1 VAETCCSITVSFEVI
16 KNCKCDTNRLWFS
29 GRGCGGKLFNY
40 GGVFTS
46 PLYPMNYRNNSQCRW
61 DVSVPIGTIPL
72 LKFTGQIDTI
82 SKLCILTCPPITS
95 WSQKLASWP
104 CQNLLSFAFT
114 CTVYL
119 PSLFLQILLVALYN
133 YYFSLRSSHV
143 IAFHLSLLS
152 CTVKLINS
160 KCSGPKNCASNYMI
174 LNNLI
179 FSIHTYLLKSVGKT
193 ISCSIWMIPVEWP
206 KAEIWGLAKV
216 FVCCLL
222 IFTYL
227 SHLNP

>member
-1 VAETCCSITVSFEVI
+1 
-16 KNCKCDTNRLWFS
+16 
-29 GRGCGGKLFNY
+29 
-40 GGVFTS
+40 
-46 PLYPMNYRNNSQCRW
+46 M
-61 DVSVPIGTIPL
+61 
-72 LKFTGQIDTI
+72 
-82 SKLCILTCPPITS
+82 LTCRPITS

-104 CQNLLSFAFT
+104 CQNLLSFVLPAQFFSPPFF
-114 CTVYL
+114 CRSCYL
-119 PSLFLQILLVALYN
+119 HFIMIT
-133 YYFSLRSSHV
+133 FSLRSSHV
-143 IAFHLSLLS
+143 IAFYLSLLP

>member
-1 VAETCCSITVSFEVI
+1 VAETCSITVSFEVI
-16 KNCKCDTNRLWFS
+16 KNCKYDTNKLWFS

-46 PLYPMNYRNNSQCRW
+46 PLYPTNYRNNSQCRW

-72 LKFTGQIDTI
+72 LKFTGEIDTI

-104 CQNLLSFAFT
+104 CQNLLSFVLPAQFFSPPFL
-114 CTVYL
+114 CRSCYL
-119 PSLFLQILLVALYN
+119 HFIMIT
-133 YYFSLRSSHV
+133 FSLRSSHV
-143 IAFHLSLLS
+143 IAFHLSLLP

-179 FSIHTYLLKSVGKT
+179 FFNTHLSVK
-193 ISCSIWMIPVEWP
+193 ICW
-206 KAEIWGLAKV
+206 
-216 FVCCLL
+216 
-222 IFTYL
+222 
-227 SHLNP
+227 